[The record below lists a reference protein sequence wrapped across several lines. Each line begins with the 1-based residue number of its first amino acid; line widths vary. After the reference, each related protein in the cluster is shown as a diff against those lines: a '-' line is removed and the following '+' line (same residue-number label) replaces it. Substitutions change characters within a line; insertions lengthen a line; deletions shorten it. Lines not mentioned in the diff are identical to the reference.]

1 MLCKSF
7 CRLCG
12 RFEMAIEAVQLPQ
25 ICGPLRLHPSE
36 ARGAACAGAGPCER
50 PTSPP
55 PSQGVSRPA
64 ARREQHQ
71 TSVSIRAFLSASPMT
86 RTV

>member
-1 MLCKSF
+1 VLCKSF
-7 CRLCG
+7 AAFAGDSKWQSKLSSYLK
-12 RFEMAIEAVQLPQ
+12 FAA
-25 ICGPLRLHPSE
+25 PLRLHPSE